1 MLSLIHAG
9 LSNEQIS
16 EHLNV
21 APTTIKTHIRSLYQK
36 LAITQRSEA
45 VQLARSLLSKIQGE

>member
-1 MLSLIHAG
+1 MLFRS
-9 LSNEQIS
+9 
-16 EHLNV
+16 NV